1 MIVEENHGAHS
12 AQVKMRLIVGES
24 VIRITH
30 MGPDF
35 LLIDAPGD
43 LPPCEASILLR
54 VDDRESQWKVKLP
67 NGISRN
73 SNRVAL
79 ALAEA

>member
-1 MIVEENHGAHS
+1 MIGEQNHGAHS
-12 AQVKMRLIVGES
+12 AQVKMRLIVGET

-54 VDDRESQWKVKLP
+54 VDESESEWKVRLP
-67 NGISRN
+67 HGISRN

-79 ALAEA
+79 ALSQ

>member
-1 MIVEENHGAHS
+1 MIVEQNHGAHS
-12 AQVKMRLIVGES
+12 AQVKMRLIVGGA

-43 LPPCEASILLR
+43 VPPCEASILLR
-54 VDDRESQWKVKLP
+54 VDDSESEWKVRLP
-67 NGISRN
+67 MGISKD

-79 ALAEA
+79 ALSE